1 MSTLPSDERLDGGHR
16 ADGRH
21 ALAEEAAAGP
31 RRASRLS
38 VEDLEFEI
46 GGVRILD
53 RVSFSLARGELVCV
67 MGPSGSGKTT
77 LLKCLNR
84 LLEPTGGRVFLDG
97 ADTASFSPVA
107 LRRRIGMV
115 WQTPFMFEGTVRGN
129 LRRAVQLS
137 GSGVGD
143 EMFVG
148 LLELVAFDGD
158 PDADARVL
166 SVGQQQ
172 RVSIARALACR
183 PGLLLCDEPTAA
195 LDHDNALR
203 LEATFRRLGA
213 DGMSVVWVTH
223 DPRQAERIADRTLR
237 LTDGMLRDPE
247 AS

>member
-158 PDADARVL
+158 PDADARVCL
-166 SVGQQQ
+166 SDSSSAFRSRGRWPADQGCCCATSRRRRSTMTTRCAWKPRSAGWV
-172 RVSIARALACR
+172 
-183 PGLLLCDEPTAA
+183 PTA
-195 LDHDNALR
+195 
-203 LEATFRRLGA
+203 
-213 DGMSVVWVTH
+213 
-223 DPRQAERIADRTLR
+223 
-237 LTDGMLRDPE
+237 
-247 AS
+247 